1 MKSHLRQFLSSWL
14 APRKDAGLTWSDPD
28 PRRPHNE
35 GPPDLEEQ
43 FLKLTRFL
51 RSLLPGRIRA
61 VVPGGGAP
69 FRNAGVGVI
78 GIAAALVLVW
88 LASGVFQVQEGSVG
102 VVLQFGAYKDT
113 RGAGIWFHWPYPI
126 QSVET
131 VSLSSLRSVEIGRPT
146 PIHATNLKDSSMLT
160 ADENIIDVR
169 FAVQYRIKDAKDY
182 LFNNA
187 RPEETVVEAA
197 ETSVRE
203 IVGRSD
209 MDYVFGAGRAQ
220 IESDLQVSIQKL
232 LDAYGTGIA
241 VTSVTLQ
248 QVQPPE
254 QVQAAFDD
262 AVKASQDRERQKNE
276 GQAYANDVIP
286 RAKGDA
292 ARVLE
297 EAEGYRAEVVT
308 NAAGDA
314 ERFKKVLAEYA
325 KAPAVTRERM
335 YLQTMQDVLSHTS
348 KVLIDSHGSNI
359 VYLPLDKLTQDAA
372 RDPAPGQARSSAADQ
387 QAQPPATPVF
397 PSAVDAERTR
407 DPTRSREREQR

>member
-1 MKSHLRQFLSSWL
+1 MKSHLPHFRRSWL
-14 APRKDAGLTWSDPD
+14 LVRRRFGLTLSDPD
-28 PRRPHNE
+28 PRRPQNE

-43 FLKLTRFL
+43 FIKLTRFL
-51 RSLLPGRIRA
+51 RSLLPGRIR
-61 VVPGGGAP
+61 PSGTGGGGAP
-69 FRNAGVGVI
+69 FRNAGVGI
-78 GIAAALVLVW
+78 AGIVGALVVVW

-169 FAVQYRIKDAKDY
+169 FAVQYRIKDAKDF

-187 RPEETVVEAA
+187 RPEDTVVEAA
-197 ETSVRE
+197 ESSVRE

-209 MDYVFGAGRAQ
+209 MDYVFGAGRAK
-220 IESDLQVSIQKL
+220 IEIELQQEIQRL
-232 LDAYGTGIA
+232 LDTYSTGIDI
-241 VTSVTLQ
+241 TSVTLQ

-262 AVKASQDRERQKNE
+262 AVKANQDLERQKNE

-297 EAEGYRAEVVT
+297 EAQGYRAEVVT
-308 NAAGDA
+308 KAEGDA
-314 ERFKKVLAEYA
+314 ERFKEVFAQYA

-335 YLQTMQDVLSHTS
+335 YLETMQDVLSHTS
-348 KVLIDSHGSNI
+348 KVLIDSHGSNVI
-359 VYLPLDKLTQDAA
+359 YLPLDKLVGEAGRDAM
-372 RDPAPGQARSSAADQ
+372 PAPPRSAAD
-387 QAQPPATPVF
+387 AQTAAPAVPAF
-397 PSAVDAERTR
+397 PSAVDADRSRDATR
-407 DPTRSREREQR
+407 AREREQR